1 MDNAKKLDVVKSIC
15 NLIEYNNNYAK
26 ASGSLWQCYKDD
38 PNYNISDSESFK
50 FKARITGRTPANG
63 NTKDVE
69 ITVSLKYLSNFWRT
83 LEMPQ
88 INCEINFILTWSA
101 RCVITDSTSAETFKM
116 KYIPTTTI
124 GIRIQLNNQLE

>member
-1 MDNAKKLDVVKSIC
+1 MDNAKELDVVKPIY

-26 ASGSLWQCYKDD
+26 VSGSLWQYYKDD

-50 FKARITGRTPANG
+50 FKAIITGRTLADG

-69 ITVSLKYLSNFWRT
+69 ITVSLKYLSNFWRL

-101 RCVITDSTSAETFKM
+101 SCVITDSTNAETFKM
-116 KYIPTTTI
+116 KDIPTATI